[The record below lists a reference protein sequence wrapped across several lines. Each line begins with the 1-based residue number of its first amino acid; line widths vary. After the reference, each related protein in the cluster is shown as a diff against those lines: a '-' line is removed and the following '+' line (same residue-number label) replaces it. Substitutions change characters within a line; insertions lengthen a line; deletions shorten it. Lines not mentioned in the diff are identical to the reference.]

1 MRSFRATSRGAP
13 WARLLIAVLLVIG
26 RAATAQGNPSSS
38 DGVESP
44 SIRMNVDE
52 VVVTFNAIDANGSPV
67 NDLKA
72 GEIRIRD
79 NGLVPKKIVAFDGL
93 VNRSIRVGILLDT
106 SESMQNAL
114 PGNKAIA
121 TKFLDR
127 FFRQNKDAAFVSSF
141 GSNSDSLQSW
151 TGDLL
156 RLEQGVQMAREQE
169 TKGTALFN
177 ALFQMCSSSFNRVDP
192 TETGNFI
199 LLFSDGEDNA
209 GLTSLNNAARACQ
222 RTNTAVFAFLPAGT
236 EDRASTGPRT
246 LRELAAKTGGSVFL
260 SDDSA
265 VAIVSDLAQIDSEMR
280 NRYRVVYSPA
290 SLKRDGE
297 FHEIELQ
304 PPDRVKKV
312 FVRSG
317 YFAPQQ

>member
-26 RAATAQGNPSSS
+26 RAGATAQGNPSSS

-79 NGLVPKKIVAFDGL
+79 NAVAPKRIFEFDNL

-106 SESMQNAL
+106 SESMRKAL

-121 TKFLDR
+121 AKFLDR
-127 FFRQNKDAAFVSSF
+127 FFRQNADAAFVSSF

-156 RLEQGVQMAREQE
+156 RLEEGVQMAREQE

-177 ALFQMCSSSFNRVDP
+177 ALFQMCSSSFNRADP

-209 GLTSLNNAARACQ
+209 GLTLLDDAARACQ

-236 EDRASTGPRT
+236 EDRTSTGPRT

-260 SDDSA
+260 SM
-265 VAIVSDLAQIDSEMR
+265 ILPLR
-280 NRYRVVYSPA
+280 
-290 SLKRDGE
+290 
-297 FHEIELQ
+297 F
-304 PPDRVKKV
+304 
-312 FVRSG
+312 
-317 YFAPQQ
+317 